1 MEELK
6 EMANNEYRNILNML
20 MIIVDKS
27 KDKEEIK
34 EAIEKLLKQV

>member
-6 EMANNEYRNILNML
+6 EMTNNEYRNILNML